1 MNVPKSRPI
10 TPKKKAVQHQFV
22 DFSKAYRIGILC
34 QYLENADVQKSI
46 LAYKRELEKLGFE
59 CEVLVFLNKKEKDP
73 KVYLSSFNLTDLDK
87 ELRPN
92 SPRTD
97 RFMVRRF
104 DILLNLYFEPCEQ
117 LLHISK
123 HSNAKCRVSPYHDFI
138 TSCSDVLIPS
148 DSNNIDVLIKN
159 INNTLKIQPYVRPE
173 I

>member
-1 MNVPKSRPI
+1 MNVQTARPI
-10 TPKKKAVQHQFV
+10 TPKRKTVKHEFI

-34 QYLENADVQKSI
+34 QYSDTTDVQKSI

-59 CEVLVFLNKKEKDP
+59 CEVLLFLKQKEKEP
-73 KVYLSSFNLTDLDK
+73 KVYLPSFSLNDLNK
-87 ELRPN
+87 EMMPD

-104 DILLNLYFEPCEQ
+104 DLLFNLYFEPCEQ

-123 HSNAKCRVSPYHDFI
+123 HSNAKCRVSPYFDFI

-148 DSNNIDVLIKN
+148 ENHNIDTLIKN
-159 INNTLKIQPYVRPE
+159 INSTLKIQPYVRPD